1 MKKSQIAASGTSATP
16 FLENFRKEIRKK
28 MKTATHATAVEQEK
42 FGGKSLPDVA
52 EAANRAFSP

>member
-1 MKKSQIAASGTSATP
+1 
-16 FLENFRKEIRKK
+16 